1 MEAPW
6 LSVNHTR
13 LVAASAVPTP
23 LFALEVQRAGMH
35 GHSGAEFSGGI
46 KNRLQSARALGPRV
60 PCASSDWRP
69 DPNALHFAN
78 VWDSRNVRELSQ
90 GFGNIMRA

>member
-1 MEAPW
+1 METPW

-13 LVAASAVPTP
+13 LVATSAVPTP
-23 LFALEVQRAGMH
+23 LFSLEVHRAGMP
-35 GHSGAEFSGGI
+35 GHPGAEFSGG
-46 KNRLQSARALGPRV
+46 KDTACNQLGPRV

-78 VWDSRNVRELSQ
+78 VWDSRYVRELSQ
-90 GFGNIMRA
+90 GFGNIKTAHVA